1 MTGTEAVS
9 NGIPAFKEPK
19 SHNAA
24 VTLVAMGLI
33 LGSLFLG
40 ISYLAMQFHV
50 VYWEH
55 DGITANAV
63 IDQISG
69 AVFGKTGQWR
79 LGYYLTQF
87 FTAAILVLA
96 ANTSYADFPR
106 LASILG
112 RDRYLP
118 KQFSNLGD
126 KLVFNNGI
134 VILAALAAILIVIKN
149 GSVDALIPL
158 YAIGVF
164 TAFTLSQ
171 SGMVVHWFKLKHE
184 QKGWLLKACINGVGA
199 FATLLVLLDIALEKF
214 KEGAWIVIVLVAI
227 SVWMFNKIH
236 RHYLVVGEQLK
247 MKYFVPNAHVVKN
260 TVLVMVPTLH
270 RGIMPALE
278 YARSLSPDCR
288 AVHIQTDP
296 EKTPLLKE
304 RWEAYGQDVPL
315 VILSSP
321 YRTLISPIMQYLDAV
336 QLERRNHLVT
346 VIVPEFVPTKWW
358 HGLLHGQSGL
368 RLKLALLGRKD
379 VVVANVRYY
388 LQDLPTAPPA
398 DALAEEDGHV
408 APQAVHHGVESGGA
422 AA

>member
-1 MTGTEAVS
+1 M
-9 NGIPAFKEPK
+9 K
-19 SHNAA
+19 
-24 VTLVAMGLI
+24 
-33 LGSLFLG
+33 
-40 ISYLAMQFHV
+40 FHV

-55 DGITANAV
+55 HGQTANAV
-63 IDQISG
+63 IDQLSG

-134 VILAALAAILIVIKN
+134 VILATLAALLIVVKN

-171 SGMVVHWFKLKHE
+171 SCMVVHWIKLKQE

-199 FATLLVLLDIALEKF
+199 FATLLVLLDIAIEKF
-214 KEGAWIVIVLVAI
+214 REGARIVIVLVAM

-247 MKYFVPNAHVVKN
+247 MKYFVPHTHVVKN

-278 YARSLSPDCR
+278 YARSLSADCR

-296 EKTPLLKE
+296 EKTPKLKE

-315 VILSSP
+315 VILNSP
-321 YRTLISPIMQYLDAV
+321 YRTLINPIMQYLDAV
-336 QLERRNHLVT
+336 QVERRNHLVT

-388 LQDLPTAPPA
+388 LQDLPTAIRRMRWKKRT
-398 DALAEEDGHV
+398 DR
-408 APQAVHHGVESGGA
+408 
-422 AA
+422 